1 MKIYIG
7 GSRKLKPSAA
17 LKQVVKSILA
27 GGNQITVGCA
37 TGADQQVIEA
47 CQSSI
52 SQCHVHAAFSEN
64 GNGSHSGSAVATVQA
79 FCRAGGRVSWLAGG
93 SLAVPLVARLMSRSL
108 AGLRSANRAIFFEPG
123 AGSLKVARAALKM
136 SLPGHDHPLCYV
148 NTANPASRRQKS
160 PDQASHAGIIN
171 QPRKQIYF
179 SFYCGAFPQPH
190 KGVSQK

>member
-7 GSRKLKPSAA
+7 GSRKLKQSAA

-136 SLPGHDHPLCYV
+136 SLPVTIICSAMSTPPILPAAATKITRSGITCWHYQPA
-148 NTANPASRRQKS
+148 TQANL
-160 PDQASHAGIIN
+160 
-171 QPRKQIYF
+171 F
-179 SFYCGAFPQPH
+179 
-190 KGVSQK
+190 